1 MGIKLDKDPLAT
13 EQDNYFTKIVN
24 DLAAWPRNPT
34 NNSKFRNC
42 LFGATNIVKTSDKEK
57 YFYSR
62 YR

>member
-24 DLAAWPRNPT
+24 DLAAWPRNLT

-42 LFGATNIVKTSDKEK
+42 LFGAANIVKTSDKV
-57 YFYSR
+57 FL
-62 YR
+62 